1 MKSKGDTPC
10 LSASV
15 AEKFSSGFELYCSST
30 CPSFIWL
37 NKNSG
42 RLNKTN
48 KLLAELFATALN
60 RYRGIFST
68 TIRCILWILLNVLE
82 TALLDT
88 LLGLLFTILHALVEY
103 ASNNIVLFKNKVQ

>member
-15 AEKFSSGFELYCSST
+15 AEKFSSGFELYCCST
-30 CPSFIWL
+30 HPSFSWL
-37 NKNSG
+37 NKTDS
-42 RLNKTN
+42 
-48 KLLAELFATALN
+48 LALATSHELFATALN

-68 TIRCILWILLNVLE
+68 TIRRILWILLYVLE